1 MALTFINI
9 LIIDSKQM
17 SVITF
22 TVTHCLGH
30 HDIAD
35 IRTVLELAVER
46 RVVIVCHQTGCST

>member
-35 IRTVLELAVER
+35 IRAVLEPAVER
-46 RVVIVCHQTGCST
+46 RVIIG